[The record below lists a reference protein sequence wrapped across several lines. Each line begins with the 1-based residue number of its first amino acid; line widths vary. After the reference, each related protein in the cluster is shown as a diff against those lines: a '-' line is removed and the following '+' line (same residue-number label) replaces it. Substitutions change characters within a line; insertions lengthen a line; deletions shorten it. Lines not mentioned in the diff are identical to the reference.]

1 MDDIN
6 KLLER
11 TFPILEYDPHSKPV
25 IEAKNLYDKTR
36 NPRGITRCLLTYFQD
51 IVEKFEHAEILNQ
64 VFRLRTEG
72 VRPRIYE
79 KFIPFEKGDSKQ
91 VSGGTP
97 AGEYIYV
104 VPVAGG
110 APYAARMLESMA
122 AIGITKFMVC
132 GGAGTLDDSVT
143 RANVL
148 VPISAIRDEG
158 TSYHYL
164 PPAREVFIYREVLE
178 KIRKTL
184 NRLGEPFIEIK
195 TWTTDGNFRETER
208 KVAFRRSEG
217 CSTVEMEC
225 AAFYAVA
232 QHKKILC
239 GQLLYAGD
247 IVKKEGWEY
256 RNWHAKTDIR
266 EKLFNLAIECL
277 MEL

>member
-1 MDDIN
+1 MDNIDDHVS
-6 KLLER
+6 KLLQR
-11 TFPILEYDPHSKPV
+11 TFPILEFDPHSKPI
-25 IEAKNLYDKTR
+25 IEAKNLYEKSR
-36 NPRGITRCLLTYFQD
+36 NPRGITRCLITYFQD
-51 IVEKFEHAEILNQ
+51 VVEKYEHSETVNQ

-79 KFIPFEKGDSKQ
+79 KEIN
-91 VSGGTP
+91 
-97 AGEYIYV
+97 GEFIYV

-122 AIGITKFMVC
+122 AIGVTKFMVC
-132 GGAGTLDDSVT
+132 GGAGTLDDNVT
-143 RANVL
+143 KANVL
-148 VPISAIRDEG
+148 VPISAVRDEG

-164 PPAREVFIYREVLE
+164 PPAREVFINPFVLE
-178 KIRKTL
+178 KIRKAL
-184 NRLGEPFIEIK
+184 RQLEEPFIEIK
-195 TWTTDGNFRETER
+195 TWTTDASFRETEH
-208 KVAFRRSEG
+208 KIAFRKSEG

-225 AAFYAVA
+225 AAYYSVA

-266 EKLFNLAIECL
+266 EKVFNLTLQCL

>member
-1 MDDIN
+1 MDDSF

-11 TFPILEYDPHSKPV
+11 TFPILEFDPHSRPI
-25 IEAKNLYDKTR
+25 IEAKNLYDKSR
-36 NPRGITRCLLTYFQD
+36 NPRGVTRCLITYFQD
-51 IVEKFEHAEILNQ
+51 VVEKYEHAEALNQ

-79 KFIPFEKGDSKQ
+79 KQIE
-91 VSGGTP
+91 
-97 AGEYIYV
+97 GEYIYV
-104 VPVAGG
+104 CPVAGG
-110 APYAARMLESMA
+110 APYAARMLESMV
-122 AIGITKFMVC
+122 AIGVNKFMVC
-132 GGAGTLDDSVT
+132 GGAGTLDDALTKAS
-143 RANVL
+143 VL
-148 VPISAIRDEG
+148 VPISAVRDEG

-164 PPAREVFIYREVLE
+164 PPAREVFINPAVLD

-184 NRLGEPFIEIK
+184 RSVEEPFVEIK
-195 TWTTDGNFRETER
+195 TWTTDASFRETEH
-208 KVAFRRSEG
+208 KVAFRKSEG
-217 CSTVEMEC
+217 CKTVEMEC

-266 EKLFNLAIECL
+266 DKLFNLAVKCL
-277 MEL
+277 LEL